1 MAAMAHVLSA
11 LSNAAVLLFVV
22 TTMLAMGFSLTVSQ
36 IFAPLRSVRLV
47 VVALVGNFVLVPLLA
62 IALTRLS
69 PLSEP
74 LKIGVILLGVAAG
87 QIRPVA
93 STLSIVWRRQ
103 QVWLH
108 RHGAAIVSGLVF
120 FTIIAIYNWL
130 WTRFTIPQTPD
141 TWYGQAQ
148 YCLLYAWLLAVPQ
161 TVLNLQGFLFTHPR
175 APTFTLDGARDALH
189 TPLHIRIVTR
199 GTNPGA
205 VQRTIEADRAVIAAF
220 TGLHGVGPRV
230 TFEVVTDYRVPLDLP
245 LDRAQYVVPADFRTP
260 HGALFKARALQYAV
274 GAVSVA
280 HNAWI
285 LHCDEETQLTL
296 SGLTGC
302 LQFMQQEIETVKQGG
317 YPAVGQ
323 GAILYHRDFWLRP
336 FLTLADSMRT
346 ALDFGYFRVQCHVWH
361 RPLFGLHGSFIL
373 VRQDI
378 ERAVDF
384 DFDRYRSITEDAY
397 WALRLVE
404 RGIGL
409 KWVQGF
415 LSEQATF
422 SVQDFLRQR
431 KRWFTG
437 LWHVLAGEGVRW
449 RTKLV
454 LRASVVSW
462 ACGLLGTLAIAIQL
476 IHPIHVPWYILL
488 PASLCQATYTSIT
501 VYGLLVNFRELHLQ
515 THGISW
521 LIVLAQIA
529 LGPLFAGLEGT
540 AILWALFT
548 LNSVRFHVVKK

>member
-1 MAAMAHVLSA
+1 MWHEQDSR
-11 LSNAAVLLFVV
+11 
-22 TTMLAMGFSLTVSQ
+22 
-36 IFAPLRSVRLV
+36 AP
-47 VVALVGNFVLVPLLA
+47 
-62 IALTRLS
+62 
-69 PLSEP
+69 
-74 LKIGVILLGVAAG
+74 
-87 QIRPVA
+87 
-93 STLSIVWRRQ
+93 STLSSLWRRQ
-103 QVWLH
+103 HVWLH
-108 RHGAAIVSGLVF
+108 QRGPAIVSGLVF
-120 FTIIAIYNWL
+120 FTIIATYNLL
-130 WTRFTIPQTPD
+130 WTRFTISRTPD

-148 YCLLYAWLLAVPQ
+148 YYLLYAWLVAVPQ

-175 APTFTLDGARDALH
+175 APIFTRESAWDALH
-189 TPLHIRIVTR
+189 TPLHIRIVAR

-220 TGLHGVGPRV
+220 TDLYGVRPRV
-230 TFEVVTDYRVPLDLP
+230 TIEVVTDNRVPIDV
-245 LDRAQYVVPADFRTP
+245 AQYVVPADFKTP

-285 LHCDEETQLTL
+285 LHCDEETQITL

-302 LQFMQQEIETVKQGG
+302 LQFMQQEIETVHPGE

-346 ALDFGYFRVQCHVWH
+346 ALDFGYFRVQHYVWH

-384 DFDRYRSITEDAY
+384 DFDSYRSITEDAY
-397 WALRLVE
+397 WALRLVD

-409 KWVQGF
+409 KWVHGF

-437 LWHVLAGEGVRW
+437 LWHVLAGKGVRW

-476 IHPIHVPWYILL
+476 IHPIPVPWYILL
-488 PASLCQATYTSIT
+488 PASVCLATYTSIT
-501 VYGLLVNFRELHLQ
+501 VYGLLVNFQELHLQ
-515 THGISW
+515 THGIRW

-529 LGPLFAGLEGT
+529 LGPIFAGLEGT
-540 AILWALFT
+540 AILWGLFT
-548 LNSVRFHVVKK
+548 LNTVKFHIVKK

>member
-1 MAAMAHVLSA
+1 MWWLISIGA
-11 LSNAAVLLFVV
+11 LGCVN
-22 TTMLAMGFSLTVSQ
+22 
-36 IFAPLRSVRLV
+36 RS
-47 VVALVGNFVLVPLLA
+47 PC
-62 IALTRLS
+62 
-69 PLSEP
+69 
-74 LKIGVILLGVAAG
+74 
-87 QIRPVA
+87 
-93 STLSIVWRRQ
+93 TLSIMWRRQ

-108 RHGAAIVSGLVF
+108 QRAAAIVSGLVF
-120 FTIIAIYNWL
+120 FTILAIYNVL
-130 WTRFTIPQTPD
+130 WTRFTILQTPD

-148 YCLLYAWLLAVPQ
+148 YYLLYAWLLAVPQ

-175 APTFTLDGARDALH
+175 APIFRLESAWDALH

-205 VQRTIEADRAVIAAF
+205 VQRTIEADRVVLAAF
-220 TGLHGVGPRV
+220 TDLHGVRPRV
-230 TFEVVTDYRVPLDLP
+230 TIEVVADNRMPIDI
-245 LDRAQYVVPADFRTP
+245 AQYVVPSDFKTP
-260 HGALFKARALQYAV
+260 HGAMFKARALQYAV

-285 LHCDEETQLTL
+285 LHCDEETQITL

-302 LQFMQQEIETVKQGG
+302 LQFMQQEIETVNPGE

-346 ALDFGYFRVQCHVWH
+346 ALDFGYFRVQYHVWH

-397 WALRLVE
+397 WALRLVD

-409 KWVQGF
+409 KWVHGF

-454 LRASVVSW
+454 LRACVVTW
-462 ACGLLGTLAIAIQL
+462 ACSLLGTLAIAIQL
-476 IHPIHVPWYILL
+476 IHPIFVPWYILL
-488 PASLCQATYTSIT
+488 PASLCLATYTSIT
-501 VYGLLVNFRELHLQ
+501 VYGLLVNLHELHLQ

-529 LGPLFAGLEGT
+529 LGPIFAGLEGI
-540 AILWALFT
+540 AILWGLFT
-548 LNSVRFHVVKK
+548 LNTVKFHVVKK